1 MDYNATLTFTP
12 ADGVDDDELVD
23 RLVDYHR

>member
-12 ADGVDDDELVD
+12 ADGVDDDELG
-23 RLVDYHR
+23 HPPGG